1 MADINT
7 DLLINGKSAMG
18 MLDSAYKFVHESL
31 WDKVDIPEHYEEAES
46 TEPNALQVVATEE
59 DIIYVEEIP
68 TGIAKTTLVANDSE
82 KWNDVAT
89 DGSVYVKKVEQQSY
103 EKEKYLKN
111 VNSYNEDEI
120 TAIFNQALE
129 ETSI

>member
-1 MADINT
+1 M
-7 DLLINGKSAMG
+7 
-18 MLDSAYKFVHESL
+18 
-31 WDKVDIPEHYEEAES
+31 
-46 TEPNALQVVATEE
+46 QVVATEE

-68 TGIAKTTLVANDSE
+68 TGVAKTTLVANDSE